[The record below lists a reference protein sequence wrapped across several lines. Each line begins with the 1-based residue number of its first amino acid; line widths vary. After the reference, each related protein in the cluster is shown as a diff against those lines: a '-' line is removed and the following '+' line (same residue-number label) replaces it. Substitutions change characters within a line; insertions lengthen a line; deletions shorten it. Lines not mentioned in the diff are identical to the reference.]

1 MPKIICLPKRT
12 IGGYTKNKRSMRKGG
27 TGNLNKGNA
36 VMWVIDDDSMYRYF
50 EELITDSKN
59 KLKEWRCEAGPMPY
73 GLTDYDVKA
82 MYGSKRLLYG
92 EHDAGEQM
100 CLLENMQRFLHEYV
114 GIDGLEELLV
124 NNYGTIEN
132 SIFFE
137 HNDQGQPASIREHSK
152 HQMKNAYLG
161 SVLLLECG
169 YLKDMAETVAQG
181 RSAATRYLCYQAEA
195 ALGLKNGGAGGKK
208 LLDKLEEW
216 CYKIYMVSALLH
228 DIGYPLE
235 YYLRSAKKLTD
246 YPPYLKLLS
255 PTVKLPYGEMKA
267 LLSESQLFHIVEQEK
282 IKEKYEKDNHGVLS
296 AISLLLHFYYGGRI
310 YAMSAEKRCIIEM
323 AALAV
328 YHHTDRFEGGKRMVY
343 MQDPISFM
351 VRLCDDLQEW
361 DRFKITINE
370 KHNYLRCPRCGRLL
384 LEKDLPGVY
393 QCDCAQ
399 RSQFQKVTEIRNKK
413 MNYICLC
420 DRLRLEKK
428 EDRLLVLFD
437 FSLLRQIEILT
448 EEYTAVL
455 KQEKAIKDVEEMLE
469 DQHMV
474 PRIKLMRFL
483 SNNPLCLIE
492 EMIRRTG
499 WGQEESEEKIWEWIR
514 KQKNEKLRK
523 NLQEFFEDYKE
534 KKTAKVFGK
543 KLENNSLR
551 YKEEV
556 CEYVKNHYGEIH
568 YLEEDLL
575 RKACQ
580 NS

>member
-1 MPKIICLPKRT
+1 
-12 IGGYTKNKRSMRKGG
+12 
-27 TGNLNKGNA
+27 
-36 VMWVIDDDSMYRYF
+36 MWVIDDDSMYRYF
-50 EELITDSKN
+50 EELLTDSKHGLRESW
-59 KLKEWRCEAGPMPY
+59 KREAGVMPY

-100 CLLENMQRFLHEYV
+100 CLLENMQRFLHEYI

-161 SVLLLECG
+161 SVMLLECG
-169 YLKDMAETVAQG
+169 YLKDMARAVVQG

-195 ALGLKNGGAGGKK
+195 ALGLEGKGADGSEE
-208 LLDKLEEW
+208 LLGKLEEW

-255 PTVKLPYGEMKA
+255 PTVKLPFGEMKA
-267 LLSESQLFHIVEQEK
+267 LLSESQLFHIVDQEK
-282 IKEKYEKDNHGVLS
+282 IREKYEKDNHGVLS

-310 YAMSAEKRCIIEM
+310 YAMPAEKRCVIEM
-323 AALAV
+323 AALAI
-328 YHHTDRFEGGKRMVY
+328 YHHTDRFAGGKRMVY
-343 MQDPISFM
+343 LQDPISFM

-370 KHNYLRCPRCGRLL
+370 KHNYLRCPRCGGLL
-384 LEKDLPGVY
+384 LEEEGVY
-393 QCDCAQ
+393 KCACPQ
-399 RSQFQKVTEIRNKK
+399 GTQFRKVTEIRNKK

-420 DRLRLEKK
+420 DRLRLEKE
-428 EDRLLVLFD
+428 EDGLRVLFD
-437 FSLLRQIEILT
+437 FSLLRQIEILL
-448 EEYTAVL
+448 EDYTAVL
-455 KQEKAIKDVEEMLE
+455 KREEDLRDVEKMLK
-469 DQHMV
+469 DQHML
-474 PRIKLMRFL
+474 PGIKLVRFL
-483 SNNPLCLIE
+483 SNNPLELID

-499 WGQEESEEKIWEWIR
+499 WGQEESVEKIQEWIR
-514 KQKNEKLRK
+514 KQKREKLRK
-523 NLQEFFEDYKE
+523 NLQDFFEDYQ
-534 KKTAKVFGK
+534 KKKSVKAFGK
-543 KLENNSLR
+543 RLENNRLR
-551 YKEEV
+551 YEGEV
-556 CEYVKNHYGEIH
+556 CAYVKRHYGEIH

-575 RKACQ
+575 RRAY
-580 NS
+580 